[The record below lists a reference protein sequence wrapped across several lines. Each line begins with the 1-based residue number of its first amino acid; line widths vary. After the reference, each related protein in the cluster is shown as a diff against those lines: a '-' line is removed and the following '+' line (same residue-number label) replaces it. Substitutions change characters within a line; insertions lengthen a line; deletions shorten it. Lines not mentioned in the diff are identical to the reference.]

1 MANKNERDILRI
13 DMSLV
18 CKSIL
23 TQSDLSLNEG
33 YKTLKDDIKK
43 YTLEKDGEDLLI
55 RLEKYELDDLIQ
67 EFNGSDRRVT
77 FNYFQKVKRLERE
90 IENFLRQACKEIN
103 EEIL

>member
-13 DMSLV
+13 DMSLI

-23 TQSDLSLNEG
+23 TQSDLFLKEE

-43 YTLEKDGEDLLI
+43 YVLKKDGEDLLI

-67 EFNGSDRRVT
+67 EFYECDRKVT
-77 FNYFQKVKRLERE
+77 FDYFQKVKRLEKE
-90 IENFLRQACKEIN
+90 IEDFLKQACKEIN
-103 EEIL
+103 EEVL

>member
-13 DMSLV
+13 DMDLI

-23 TQSDLSLNEG
+23 TQSDLSLKEG

-43 YTLEKDGEDLLI
+43 YTLENDGEDLLI
-55 RLEKYELDDLIQ
+55 RLEKYELDNLIQ
-67 EFNGSDRRVT
+67 EFCDFDRRVT
-77 FNYFQKVKRLERE
+77 FDYFQKVKRLEKE
-90 IENFLRQACKEIN
+90 IENFLKQACKEIN

>member
-1 MANKNERDILRI
+1 MANKTERDILRI
-13 DMSLV
+13 DMSLI

-23 TQSDLSLNEG
+23 TQSDLSLKEE

-43 YTLEKDGEDLLI
+43 YVLEKDGEDLLI

-67 EFNGSDRRVT
+67 EFNEFDRRVT
-77 FNYFQKVKRLERE
+77 FDYFQKVKRLEKE
-90 IENFLRQACKEIN
+90 IENSLKQACKEIN